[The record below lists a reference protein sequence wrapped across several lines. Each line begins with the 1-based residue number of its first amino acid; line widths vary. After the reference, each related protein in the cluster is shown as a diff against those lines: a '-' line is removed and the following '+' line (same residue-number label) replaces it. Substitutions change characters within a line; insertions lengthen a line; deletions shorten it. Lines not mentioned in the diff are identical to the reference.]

1 MALGPKV
8 RIVSI
13 VQKPNTD
20 SLPNLSMVTIN
31 WNKKPMWSQTKV
43 LLAYLHGVD
52 DGEVQEP
59 FKAFLVPAAIRR
71 YVGRSATTAD
81 TTSNSFKKY
90 LQDHVVSIDSLTL
103 QMYTNQEKGET
114 YKYLTI
120 EGERPLY
127 FSINVYYYRL
137 YSVLTYYLLPLWV
150 IIISHIADFSE
161 PEF

>member
-59 FKAFLVPAAIRR
+59 FKAFLLPAAIRR

-103 QMYTNQEKGET
+103 QIYTNQEKGET

-120 EGERPLY
+120 EGDEL
-127 FSINVYYYRL
+127 
-137 YSVLTYYLLPLWV
+137 
-150 IIISHIADFSE
+150 
-161 PEF
+161 